1 VQVRI
6 TRAPTYDTVD
16 GISLGHFR
24 IGRVYGLP
32 APLATLMIVEGW
44 AVPVTDEKDVTL
56 PSIAFMFRPARE
68 RRRRLL
74 SSGFRR
80 DRSLAADRRRRH

>member
-1 VQVRI
+1 MQVRI
-6 TRAPTYDTVD
+6 TKAPTYDTVD

-24 IGRVYGLP
+24 VGGVYGLP

-44 AVPVTDEKDVTL
+44 AVPVTNEKDVTL
-56 PSIAFMFRPARE
+56 PSIAFMFTPVQE
-68 RRRRLL
+68 RRRRMI
-74 SSGFRR
+74 SSGLRR